1 MIKLNSFTK
10 KYGKDKIASDNI
22 SFTVEPNSI
31 TGLLG
36 PNGAGKT
43 TIIKAICSIH
53 YPTSGDVFVY
63 SKTGQQFNTSI
74 DIEKSRRLIGYV
86 SEIPH
91 LYTNLSV
98 IEYLQ
103 IMMNIWNLT
112 HEEKNKNL
120 EKVIKDFKIKDVLHQ
135 KINTL
140 SKGFCQRV
148 NFASAL
154 IHDPEILILD
164 EPSSGLD
171 PNQIIENRNLI
182 KNYSKNKT
190 IVLSTHIMQEAENL
204 CDNVVIISEGKVLAK
219 GSVEDIKKQ
228 TKAKNLEQAYINLTK
243 NLSKTGVDNA

>member
-112 HEEKNKNL
+112 HEEKNKNR
-120 EKVIKDFKIKDVLHQ
+120 
-135 KINTL
+135 T
-140 SKGFCQRV
+140 CRV
-148 NFASAL
+148 HYCVSC
-154 IHDPEILILD
+154 HW
-164 EPSSGLD
+164 
-171 PNQIIENRNLI
+171 NRNLCLF
-182 KNYSKNKT
+182 
-190 IVLSTHIMQEAENL
+190 VRLLS
-204 CDNVVIISEGKVLAK
+204 CG
-219 GSVEDIKKQ
+219 
-228 TKAKNLEQAYINLTK
+228 
-243 NLSKTGVDNA
+243 